1 MIGDRETRRP
11 VRPRWTPPTLTYVS
25 RLDQL
30 VQSATGKVT
39 ADVSDSGEPKKNPN
53 QG

>member
-1 MIGDRETRRP
+1 MIGDRETKRP
-11 VRPRWTPPTLTYVS
+11 TRARWTPPTLTYVS

-30 VQSATGKVT
+30 VQSSPGKVT